1 MVNFKLRFQ
10 MQMGLHGSDY
20 AETHMSRLNVPRL
33 APRLSGVIFFGVC
46 DVAGLYSKENHS
58 PQSLWQLMS

>member
-1 MVNFKLRFQ
+1 

-33 APRLSGVIFFGVC
+33 PQRLSGVIFFGVC
-46 DVAGLYSKENHS
+46 DVAGLHSKENHS